1 MAITLNKGGTV
12 NLTKKEPAL
21 QKILIGLGWEFQ
33 QGKNIDLD
41 ASIFMLNTHGKLPTD
56 DYFVFYNNLK
66 SPDGSVQHTGDNRTG
81 AGDGDDEMILANLP
95 LIASQ
100 VEEILII
107 VSIYD
112 AHARRQHFGQLT
124 EAYIRLVDVES
135 NREILRYELDKEFD
149 NCTEIIF
156 GKLYKEHTEWH
167 FTASGVGTNIGLQIY
182 VDKYV

>member
-1 MAITLNKGGTV
+1 MAISLRKGGTL

-95 LIASQ
+95 LISPE
-100 VEEILII
+100 VHEILIV
-107 VSIYD
+107 VSIHE
-112 AHARRQHFGQLT
+112 AEARHHHFGLLN
-124 EAYIRLVDVES
+124 EAYIRLVDVAN
-135 NREILRYELDKEFD
+135 NREVLRYDLDQEFG
-149 NCTEIIF
+149 NCTEIEF
-156 GKLYKEHTEWH
+156 GRLRLEDGEWH
-167 FTASGVGTNIGLQIY
+167 FVASGLGSKTGLQTH
-182 VDKYV
+182 VDKYI